1 MAMETLSKP
10 QLWRGK
16 LLSHVHLIK
25 GPNTHAYEI
34 LEVPLM
40 EKLETINMEY
50 RIAKMRKQP
59 QWNRIRQDVR
69 SEKVLVN
76 WMVRQNNGKLAK
88 FAAHAITKN
97 LATAKNLHRWFP
109 SEHSGRC
116 SSCGELEDGMH
127 AIAGCTDRDW
137 LTINPIKH
145 WIAVLT
151 TKELQIRFKTFMTS
165 TGPAWWPK
173 RPQCKGVLKEIPA
186 WRTSITD
193 DEQLHRMF
201 LLPDCVADL
210 H

>member
-1 MAMETLSKP
+1 MAIETLSKP
-10 QLWRGK
+10 QLWSGR
-16 LLSHVHLIK
+16 LPSHIHLIK

-40 EKLETINMEY
+40 EKLETINMEC

-88 FAAHAITKN
+88 FAAHA
-97 LATAKNLHRWFP
+97 KNLHRWFP
-109 SEHSGRC
+109 SEHSDRC
-116 SSCGELEDGMH
+116 LSCGELEDGMH
-127 AIAGCTDRDW
+127 AIAGCTDRNW

-173 RPQCKGVLKEIPA
+173 RPQCEGVPEEIPT
-186 WRTSITD
+186 WRTSITMTNNSIACSSF
-193 DEQLHRMF
+193 QSVL
-201 LLPDCVADL
+201 
-210 H
+210 